1 MNERYKDTDL
11 REALRRKYADT
22 PKLPADFM
30 TKMRQQTEPEPARR
44 VMLWRWVAAA
54 ACLIMIIGIGYQF
67 SRIWNPADGRSEFE
81 IRNSTLSNYK
91 FDRTKTGGS
100 LTAKQ
105 GKSESDAY
113 SPTVRQARTVSPPS
127 PDSQS
132 AQLGLTVQTVRTN
145 DNKASKVDGSVM
157 KAPAQPIVG
166 PVAVDE
172 NLHYA
177 AYVPAE
183 DSTYQAPSRM
193 DEFIA
198 KMADYNKVKA
208 VTLDCTPDDGD
219 CTVVSTAYVFDDKQE
234 LDLFGRLLQAACWY
248 DSKTPGYLLTF
259 SHQQFFFTLKDLHK
273 NEKYLWI
280 AERIIGG
287 RILLYS
293 THSPIEANVSSACFQ
308 EYREQLTHTNFS
320 TLQF

>member
-22 PKLPADFM
+22 PKPPADFM

-54 ACLIMIIGIGYQF
+54 ACLIIIIGIGVTIASYDRMTMDENLMAKQVKSEPAGTSAAVYPKETTSLPSLNYQF
-67 SRIWNPADGRSEFE
+67 TQSKLPVQTGRT
-81 IRNSTLSNYK
+81 IIQQVPK
-91 FDRTKTGGS
+91 AQK
-100 LTAKQ
+100 
-105 GKSESDAY
+105 SDA
-113 SPTVRQARTVSPPS
+113 
-127 PDSQS
+127 
-132 AQLGLTVQTVRTN
+132 
-145 DNKASKVDGSVM
+145 KV
-157 KAPAQPIVG
+157 PAQPTVE

-183 DSTYQAPSRM
+183 DSAYQAPSRM

-308 EYREQLTHTNFS
+308 EYREQLTHTNMS

>member
-54 ACLIMIIGIGYQF
+54 ACLIMIIGIGTTIF
-67 SRIWNPADGRSEFE
+67 PLGD
-81 IRNSTLSNYK
+81 
-91 FDRTKTGGS
+91 TKGSGTFVSKRTGGS

-113 SPTVRQARTVSPPS
+113 SPTVRLARTVSPPS

-157 KAPAQPIVG
+157 KAPAQPIVE

-183 DSTYQAPSRM
+183 DSAYQAPSRM

-208 VTLDCTPDDGD
+208 VTLDCTPDDSD

-308 EYREQLTHTNFS
+308 EYREQLTHTNMS

>member
-1 MNERYKDTDL
+1 MNEKYKDTDL
-11 REALRRKYADT
+11 REALRRKYGDT

-30 TKMRQQTEPEPARR
+30 TKMRQQTEPEPARK
-44 VMLWRWVAAA
+44 VTLWRWVAAA
-54 ACLIMIIGIGYQF
+54 ACLIIIVGVGVTIASY
-67 SRIWNPADGRSEFE
+67 
-81 IRNSTLSNYK
+81 
-91 FDRTKTGGS
+91 DRMTTDEK

-105 GKSESDAY
+105 VKSEHVGTSA
-113 SPTVRQARTVSPPS
+113 TVYPKETDSLPS
-127 PDSQS
+127 LNSQFTQS
-132 AQLGLTVQTVRTN
+132 KLPVQTGRTIVQQAP
-145 DNKASKVDGSVM
+145 KAQKSDV
-157 KAPAQPIVG
+157 KAPAQPIVD

-183 DSTYQAPSRM
+183 DSAYQAPSRM
-193 DEFIA
+193 DEFIT
-198 KMADYNKVKA
+198 KLADYNKVKA
-208 VTLDCTPDDGD
+208 VTLDCIPDDGD
-219 CTVVSTAYVFDDKQE
+219 STVVSMAYVFEDKQE

-308 EYREQLTHTNFS
+308 EYREQLTHTNMS